1 MRTIFA
7 INTGLSTVQ
16 WGWIVTITSLASIF
30 SGLIIGGLVDKYG
43 RKRVFIPSL
52 LVLGLSTILFVLSK
66 SYNMFLL
73 SMILGGIGL
82 YGRMISF
89 QALVADTV
97 PRNIRG
103 RIMAVYTILS
113 SLGSSSAMLL
123 SGLFYDIFKELPF
136 IVSFI
141 AYGLAAG
148 VAYTFLNEPKAKQI

>member
-1 MRTIFA
+1 
-7 INTGLSTVQ
+7 
-16 WGWIVTITSLASIF
+16 
-30 SGLIIGGLVDKYG
+30 
-43 RKRVFIPSL
+43 
-52 LVLGLSTILFVLSK
+52 
-66 SYNMFLL
+66 MFLL

-89 QALVADTV
+89 QTLVADTV